1 MNNEFGN
8 YSGLANT
15 HYYSLSLLRST
26 QAHQRNMQ
34 YESKFA
40 TMENKSKQKKE
51 SPKKEDKY
59 HDTKT
64 VRKAAENSNQYS
76 MSNQC
81 LNARYSTKSMH
92 NDGDGSK
99 QGQSEKEANRSAE
112 YNRALMHYM
121 NRNNA
126 EEMVRFI
133 FFLIFLAV
141 CTATLSLNCQY

>member
-1 MNNEFGN
+1 MNNEFGD

-15 HYYSLSLLRST
+15 HYYSLSLLRNT
-26 QAHQRNMQ
+26 EAHQRNMQ
-34 YESKFA
+34 YESRFA
-40 TMENKSKQKKE
+40 TMANKSKQKKE
-51 SPKKEDKY
+51 DKY
-59 HDTKT
+59 H
-64 VRKAAENSNQYS
+64 S

-121 NRNNA
+121 NRNNG

-133 FFLIFLAV
+133 FFFTFLAV
-141 CTATLSLNCQY
+141 CTANLCLNCQY